1 MARTDYAF
9 PFRVD
14 AVSNQAAETP
24 YATHVDQMIRQVLL
38 TTPGERA
45 DLPTFGCGLRQLL
58 FAPNS
63 DALQATTQLLVQQS
77 LSRWLGEQITL
88 KKCSVGPGPGGD
100 FSQILVQVSYVLTET
115 QTLQQADVV
124 VS

>member
-1 MARTDYAF
+1 MACTDYAF

-14 AVSNQAAETP
+14 PASNEGARAP

-38 TTPGERA
+38 TAPGERA
-45 DLPTFGCGLRQLL
+45 DLPSFGCGLRNLL

-63 DALQATTQLLVQQS
+63 NALQVTTQLMVQQA
-77 LSRWLGEQITL
+77 LKRWLGDQIDL
-88 KKCSVGPGPGGD
+88 KTCAVTPGPGGD
-100 FSQILVQVSYVLTET
+100 YSQLLVEISYLLVET
-115 QTLQQADVV
+115 QTLQQTQVT

>member
-14 AVSNQAAETP
+14 PVSGQAGQAP
-24 YATHVDQMIRQVLL
+24 YATHVDQMIRQILL

-45 DLPTFGCGLRQLL
+45 DLPEFGCGVRQLL

-63 DALQATTQLLVQQS
+63 VALQSTTQLLIRQS
-77 LSRWLGEQITL
+77 LTKWLSNQIQVQ
-88 KKCSVGPGPGGD
+88 SVDVTPGPGGD
-100 FSQILVQVSYVLTET
+100 FSQILVNIGYVLIET
-115 QTLQQADVV
+115 QSLAQTEVL